1 MKNDLI
7 FSRRPDDQALTRS
20 QIFSRAPAILADG
33 HAEGLSRRYGEV
45 STLRALDILEGYGWA
60 PVQAAQKKARKIGG
74 HQYAAHLVSFA
85 DQKAGSVVAGDRPEI
100 ILYNSH
106 DGSSS
111 VRLFVGFYR
120 FICSNGIVA
129 GEGFEARLRHTSGSV
144 QGFESML
151 SEVVSNIPAMVDR
164 IARLKTRRLTP
175 AEQFE
180 IASRAAALRWDPL
193 PSMARMGDYQGFEG
207 SSVVDKFGPIDSNN
221 SPVRGAFFNRTTI
234 RDLLMVT
241 RLEDQYSD
249 AWTVLNR
256 VQEGVIRSG
265 ARIQSITDRNAAV
278 GGIIRRARAVGSV
291 AESVRINRGL
301 WDAVAEVAGIDPTPA
316 VEAAGD
322 LIAA

>member
-20 QIFSRAPAILADG
+20 QIFNRAPAILAEG
-33 HAEGLSRRYGEV
+33 HAEGLSHRYGEV
-45 STLRALDILEGYGWA
+45 STLRALDILEGHGWG

-74 HQYAAHLVSFA
+74 HQYASHLVAFA
-85 DQKAGSVVAGDRPEI
+85 DQKAGAVVAGDRPEV

-151 SEVVSNIPAMVDR
+151 SEVVSNIPSMVDR
-164 IARLKTRRLTP
+164 IARLKSRTLTP

-180 IASRAAALRWDPL
+180 VASRAAALRWDPL
-193 PSMARMGDYQGFEG
+193 PSMVQMGDY
-207 SSVVDKFGPIDSNN
+207 SDN
-221 SPVRGAFFNRTTI
+221 SPARGAFFNRITV
-234 RDLLMVT
+234 RDLLTVT
-241 RLEDQYSD
+241 RSQDQYSD

-265 ARIQSITDRNAAV
+265 ARIQSITDRNAPA

-316 VEAAGD
+316 VEAAED
-322 LIAA
+322 LVAA